1 MNDRQAIEDLLEELY
16 AARVRGDLDA
26 LAKLFASHA
35 TFQVAGSDQASPMPT
50 LVKGHA
56 GIMSLMQGMIATFE
70 LSEFAILEML
80 IDGASAAIRWQA
92 TIHYTGTGQIF
103 SSELADFITT
113 HNGQVVCFVEFL
125 DTALAAKVTSKKS

>member
-26 LAKLFASHA
+26 LAKLFARHA

-70 LSEFAILEML
+70 LSDFAILEML

-113 HNGQVVCFVEFL
+113 DNGQVVSFIEFL